1 MPDTSSSDKICNPC
15 DSRACCLATCATYVC
30 SGPLVSDA
38 DQVCGATPDNCDEA
52 TCCVTRRE
60 RRRRRRERRR
70 RRRFGLA
77 PNATPADNLINTEE
91 IMFLQGN
98 GDGFAAREQEGE
110 GEDEL

>member
-1 MPDTSSSDKICNPC
+1 MLIRFAVQRPIT
-15 DSRACCLATCATYVC
+15 
-30 SGPLVSDA
+30 
-38 DQVCGATPDNCDEA
+38 DEA